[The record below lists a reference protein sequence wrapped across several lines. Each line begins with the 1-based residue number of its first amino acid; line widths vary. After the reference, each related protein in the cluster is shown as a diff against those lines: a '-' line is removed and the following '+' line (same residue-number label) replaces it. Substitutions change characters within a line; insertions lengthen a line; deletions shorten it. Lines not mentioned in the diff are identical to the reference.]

1 MEGDRALVAIADA
14 LKKIAYE
21 GLVIGRFG
29 GDEFILVDP
38 QDHDPEAL
46 TRELRSYLKEISEER
61 RFAFPLT
68 VSVGY
73 ASCTDPR
80 EQIIDVKKR
89 ADEVLYQDKKVQNA
103 GAIE

>member
-1 MEGDRALVAIADA
+1 MQNIRIGIWYSIPYLVP
-14 LKKIAYE
+14 
-21 GLVIGRFG
+21 VI
-29 GDEFILVDP
+29 V
-38 QDHDPEAL
+38 
-46 TRELRSYLKEISEER
+46 
-61 RFAFPLT
+61 T

-103 GAIE
+103 GVIE